1 MEIVPLPVTGLP
13 LTVKMGGTANPTLV
27 TVPDEAGAA
36 QAGAPDTTVR
46 TCPLLPT
53 ATSPVPPLETGRAVP
68 LYVIASVPAVVM
80 GFPEIERKDGSVA
93 STLVTLPPAA
103 LTQVMGAAPPPP
115 LAKTWPAVPAL
126 FGYTQ
131 L

>member
-53 ATSPVPPLETGRAVP
+53 VTSPVPPLETGRALP
-68 LYVIASVPAVVM
+68 LRTRPKVPAEVM
-80 GFPEIERKDGSVA
+80 GEPITARNGGAVRA
-93 STLVTLPPAA
+93 TLVTLPPAA